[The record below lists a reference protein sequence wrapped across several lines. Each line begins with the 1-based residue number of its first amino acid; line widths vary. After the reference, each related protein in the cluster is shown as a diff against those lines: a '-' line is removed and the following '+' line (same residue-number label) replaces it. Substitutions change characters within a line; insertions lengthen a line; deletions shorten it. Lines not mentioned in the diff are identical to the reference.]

1 MSGGSTTIPPLL
13 KPWNSVSV
21 GPPLD
26 GDHNVLVKEEDR
38 RCQSSSHQSDKNI
51 LWVNHSVPT
60 WPREQVQV
68 RYSFVSFPEER
79 SALQQM
85 APADAEYSRWEG
97 FDGPRRRV
105 QYYSLDAETT
115 SSESLPMVL
124 QQIRQRILEQT
135 GFRARSVKL
144 EDYVPVRYPHA
155 SSWKYD
161 PQIISACAV
170 PMNTEPSSLDT
181 FVAEIILPMSSFKA
195 DPKLC
200 HPSLTEDSIF
210 LENMNHDVANSF
222 LIQNWNLPRD
232 HEKGF
237 HLQSEHHSTY
247 VRLPYY
253 TLLLRANDMVSAW
266 RNSRFL
272 WCHPEVPPPRIRV
285 IQFYSHPP
293 HSTKTPTHLPLER
306 SPVDR
311 FGYVRTPN
319 EALLEEARQSS
330 EPPPLSELLTIV
342 ITTSPIKSHP
352 STEVIESA
360 MATFLLAG
368 GSNFA
373 YSCRKIIVCDGYR
386 TYVSDA
392 KDDDPTTTV
401 SRRQNDKQSMRN
413 GIVTPQQ
420 AENYA
425 QYKERLQTLC
435 ENATTTSAFQNTN
448 IIELPDRHGY
458 GYALKH
464 VVTHHVTTPYVCVIQ
479 HDRTFVRP
487 TPISETVHA
496 MWRHLAIKYVG
507 FSMRSNLLY
516 RDIFLAKYG
525 KQYQSEWDDM
535 ILRVPELQVPR
546 TEYGPQSASTQA
558 LQVKNEVV
566 RQNILLLAET
576 YRGSAQATV
585 VRSGTTPDDRH
596 QISLV
601 PTLYWYDNIHI
612 CETQQYRDF
621 VFDAKFKMCA
631 RGGFVED
638 KLSPVL
644 KRTVERLGL
653 RLGHERFG
661 CYLLDDHSGMFFT
674 GHLDGGS
681 YLSAEERAALPLV
694 PSSSDKTS
702 IANDGVTCQ
711 PTTFSNEKEGTVEQ
725 VT

>member
-1 MSGGSTTIPPLL
+1 VDGPDTVPPH
-13 KPWNSVSV
+13 P
-21 GPPLD
+21 
-26 GDHNVLVKEEDR
+26 
-38 RCQSSSHQSDKNI
+38 SSHQSDNI
-51 LWVNHSVPT
+51 LWVSPAVPT

-68 RYSFVSFPEER
+68 RYDFVSCREER
-79 SALQQM
+79 SALQQI
-85 APADAEYSRWEG
+85 APAEAENNLWEG

-105 QYYSLDAETT
+105 QYYTMDREITT
-115 SSESLPMVL
+115 AKWPVVL
-124 QQIRQRILEQT
+124 QQLQQRIYEQL

-144 EDYVPVRYPHA
+144 EDYVPARYAHA

-161 PQIISACAV
+161 PQVLSSCAV
-170 PMNTEPSSLDT
+170 SPSTNPEAGDP
-181 FVAEIILPMSSFKA
+181 FVAEIILPLSPTEDEPRS
-195 DPKLC
+195 DRSL
-200 HPSLTEDSIF
+200 LTEECFST
-210 LENMNHDVANSF
+210 ETPYHDHSHNN

-232 HEKGF
+232 HEKGY

-253 TLLLRANDMVSAW
+253 TLLLRTNEMVSTW

-272 WCHPEVPPPRIRV
+272 WCHPVLPPPRLRV
-285 IQFYSHPP
+285 AQFYSHPP
-293 HSTKTPTHLPLER
+293 LSTDAADAPSPR
-306 SPVDR
+306 NPVDR
-311 FGYVRTPN
+311 FGYIRTPDDV
-319 EALLEEARQSS
+319 LLEEARRATK
-330 EPPPLSELLTIV
+330 PPPLSELLTII

-360 MATFLLAG
+360 MATFLLG
-368 GSNFA
+368 GGTDFA

-386 TYVSDA
+386 THVSNA
-392 KDDDPTTTV
+392 LDDDPTTTV

-420 AENYA
+420 AQNYA
-425 QYKERLQTLC
+425 QYKQRLHALC
-435 ENATTTSAFQNTN
+435 TNVTDTSVFQNTD

-458 GYALKH
+458 GFALKH
-464 VVTHHVTTPYVCVIQ
+464 VVTHHVTTPFVCVIQ

-487 TPISETVHA
+487 TPLSETVHA
-496 MWRHLAIKYVG
+496 MWRHVAVQYVG

-525 KQYQSEWDDM
+525 KQYQAEWDAM
-535 ILRVPELQVPR
+535 ILRLPELHVPR
-546 TEYGPQSASTQA
+546 THYGPQSASTRA
-558 LQVKNEVV
+558 LQVKNALV
-566 RQNILLLAET
+566 RENILLLAET
-576 YRGSAQATV
+576 YRGSAQAALARPATDE
-585 VRSGTTPDDRH
+585 GQ

-612 CETQQYRDF
+612 CATAQYRDF
-621 VFDAKFKMCA
+621 VFDAQFKLCA

-653 RLGHERFG
+653 RRGHERFG

-681 YLSAEERAALPLV
+681 YLSAAERSALSRVALSSEATSNANGTHPATISNAAP
-694 PSSSDKTS
+694 
-702 IANDGVTCQ
+702 
-711 PTTFSNEKEGTVEQ
+711 EGNL
-725 VT
+725 